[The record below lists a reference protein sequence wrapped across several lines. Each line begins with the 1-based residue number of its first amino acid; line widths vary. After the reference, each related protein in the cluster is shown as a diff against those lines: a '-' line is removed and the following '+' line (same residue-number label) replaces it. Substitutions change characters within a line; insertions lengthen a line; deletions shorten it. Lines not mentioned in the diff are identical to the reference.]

1 MIFDSVSNI
10 LRYSIIPPDA
20 ANFIKTA
27 NELIKNGRFELQN
40 GCFALVSRYVTE
52 RDFETYFEAH
62 KKYIDLQ
69 YVLYGSEK
77 MEIMPAAGL
86 SEKTAYDA
94 ETDTVFY
101 QNSPAR
107 SAISLQ
113 LKNGDF
119 ALIFPEEAHKTRL
132 MCDDFDN
139 VLKIVIKIP
148 LAPQQNSAVLRRAEF
163 IKQNSAK

>member
-10 LRYSIIPPDA
+10 FRYSVIPPDA

-40 GCFALVSRYVTE
+40 GCFAMVSRYVTE
-52 RDFETYFEAH
+52 RDFETFFKGH
-62 KKYIDLQ
+62 QKYIDLQ

-86 SEKTAYDA
+86 TEKTAYEA
-94 ETDTVFY
+94 ASDTVIY
-101 QNSPAR
+101 QNSASK

-119 ALIFPEEAHKTRL
+119 ALIFPGEAHKTRL
-132 MCDDFDN
+132 ICDDFDN

-148 LAPQQNSAVLRRAEF
+148 LKTQQDADIKRRAEF
-163 IKQNSAK
+163 IKQNSSK